1 MEKCLMKLKD
11 GSTKEVMSLDFEV
24 EYEPFSRYRLENG
37 KILKIKTTL
46 FQVLDSGEVGEDG
59 EPMYN
64 VITRSGAT
72 TMIPVKPSKKQVQ

>member
-11 GSTKEVMSLDFEV
+11 GSTKEVVSLDFEV
-24 EYEPFSRYRLENG
+24 ESEPFSLYRLENG

-46 FQVLDSGEVGEDG
+46 FQVIDAGEAGEDG
-59 EPMYN
+59 EPAYN

-72 TMIPVKPSKKQVQ
+72 TIIPVKPSKKHIQ

>member
-11 GSTKEVMSLDFEV
+11 GSTKEVVSLDFEV
-24 EYEPFSRYRLENG
+24 ESEPFSLYRLENG

-46 FQVLDSGEVGEDG
+46 FQVIDAGEVGEDG
-59 EPMYN
+59 EPAYN

-72 TMIPVKPSKKQVQ
+72 TIIPVKVSKKHIQ